1 MAEIIIV
8 IIVARKIFWMIKYI
22 EAALYSDTTQNAKY
36 YKTYITNSRKLFITI
51 TITISSMSEGVNT
64 VLNFLRAASMQ
75 ITIWRWEALMIAR
88 HGWNWGY
95 KDRWE
100 RF

>member
-1 MAEIIIV
+1 MV
-8 IIVARKIFWMIKYI
+8 IIAARKIFWMIKYM
-22 EAALYSDTTQNAKY
+22 EAALYSDATQNAKY

-88 HGWNWGY
+88 HGWDWGY